1 MIKAWFIVAVMTG
14 VYSDGTKD
22 IFIFQHPLDH
32 GHFHSANMR
41 QKFIGDNPFKIAK
54 ALVQEFGDRPPERI
68 ICVPEKTIEKFM
80 EEGGKRGEKT

>member
-22 IFIFQHPLDH
+22 IFIFQHPLEH
-32 GHFHSANMR
+32 GHFHSSTMC
-41 QKFIGDNPFKIAK
+41 QKFKGDHPFKIAK